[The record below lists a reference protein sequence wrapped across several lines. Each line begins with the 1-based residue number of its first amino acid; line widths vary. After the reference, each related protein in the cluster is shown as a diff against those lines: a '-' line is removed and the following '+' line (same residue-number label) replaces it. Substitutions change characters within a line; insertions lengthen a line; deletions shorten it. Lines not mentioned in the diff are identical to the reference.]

1 MARHPHVLTAE
12 SVVQTGARPCAQTG
26 ARPRARAGA
35 QPGVPLASPP
45 AAPPVS
51 LFTALFD
58 TLLAA
63 LLAFLL
69 SACASAP
76 KAEPPAPPT
85 VIQATL
91 AVAADANPDAGGR
104 ASPVV
109 VRLLEL
115 KNLAA
120 FEKADFF
127 SLFEKGRET
136 LGADLLAD
144 EEFVLQ
150 PGDSRRFERRLH
162 EGTLHVAVLAGFRD
176 LDRSTWRG
184 SVPVR
189 ARATTP
195 VAIDVQQRRITIAD
209 K

>member
-1 MARHPHVLTAE
+1 MARHPHLPT
-12 SVVQTGARPCAQTG
+12 
-26 ARPRARAGA
+26 
-35 QPGVPLASPP
+35 
-45 AAPPVS
+45 AAPGAPPGRRRDSQRGS
-51 LFTALFD
+51 LFNSLTRALPAFS
-58 TLLAA
+58 AA
-63 LLAFLL
+63 LLAVLL
-69 SACASAP
+69 SACAGAP

-85 VIQATL
+85 VIQATI

-109 VRLLEL
+109 VRLFEL
-115 KNLAA
+115 KTLAA

-150 PGDSRRFERRLH
+150 PGESRRFERRLQD
-162 EGTLHVAVLAGFRD
+162 GALHVAVVAGFRD
-176 LDRSTWRG
+176 LDRSAWRG
-184 SVPVR
+184 SIAVR

-195 VAIDVQQRRITIAD
+195 VAIGVQQRRITISD